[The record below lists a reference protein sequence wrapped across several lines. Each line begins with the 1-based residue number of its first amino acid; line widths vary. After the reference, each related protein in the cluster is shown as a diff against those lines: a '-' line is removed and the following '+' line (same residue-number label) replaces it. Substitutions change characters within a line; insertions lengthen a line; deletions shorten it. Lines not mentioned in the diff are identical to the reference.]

1 MYTGAFD
8 SPGPGPWELEQT
20 HFTRPMTRWMQAVFP
35 GAQMRGMREAFSR
48 YGALVD
54 TVETLPVQGFA
65 YGRIRPL
72 GAPPDSKG
80 HPPRLVMKA
89 LFVLHPEMRR
99 RVHRCADAFER
110 KLWREDMARWDGE
123 WRPEAERQNAALAA
137 VEPSALDDDA
147 LRAHLRDARTRLE
160 HAMYRHHSLN
170 VTCGL
175 PVGDF
180 IAHAA
185 AWTGKPLSSL
195 LGLLTGSSPVSVGAA
210 EEMTRLVCAL
220 RAAPDAAALF
230 ASDDDAA
237 ATLERLRTWTGEV
250 GAAARAYLDKVG
262 LRLLSGYDVGDYYAL
277 EVPIVL
283 VRAIRASLE
292 NAALPQTNRAAER
305 LAEIRDAVP
314 ADRRADFDALLE
326 EARFVNRL
334 RDERGYLNDAPASG
348 IARRALLEAGR
359 RLADRGRLHATDHA
373 LDLSPEEVDALL
385 AGLAGP
391 SADDIAAAS
400 HWRATKTHADAPARL
415 GPEPAAPP
423 PVEWLPPA
431 SARAM
436 RAINALFAAMFDV
449 RENKARPQAGA
460 IVSGFA
466 ASPGRIDGIARL
478 VVRPEHF
485 QKVQKGDI
493 LVAAMTCPSYN
504 VLLPILGAIVTDRG
518 GLLSHAAIVARE
530 YGLPAVVGTRDATRM
545 IPDGARVRV
554 DGGAGTVEILG

>member
-400 HWRATKTHADAPARL
+400 HWRATKTHACCCSVDRQAASGRRYGRCRKPTIASRRARGSIGTCSATTKPPSRFRRSRTVSATTAWNCNRCAGAAWRCGPRWRTIPTCAGFRAGNSPRSASRRRSAHCWRKTETWPAWCSASTSNATPKGSTSSL
-415 GPEPAAPP
+415 GPAM
-423 PVEWLPPA
+423 PA
-431 SARAM
+431 SAYSRT
-436 RAINALFAAMFDV
+436 
-449 RENKARPQAGA
+449 
-460 IVSGFA
+460 S
-466 ASPGRIDGIARL
+466 ASPHGPPGSR
-478 VVRPEHF
+478 
-485 QKVQKGDI
+485 
-493 LVAAMTCPSYN
+493 
-504 VLLPILGAIVTDRG
+504 
-518 GLLSHAAIVARE
+518 
-530 YGLPAVVGTRDATRM
+530 TRRC
-545 IPDGARVRV
+545 
-554 DGGAGTVEILG
+554 